1 MANAYLSLGTNL
13 GDKQNNLMRAIALLS
28 ERAGSIGA
36 LSGLYETEPW
46 GFHSENRF
54 LNVTLQLQTT
64 REPMELLGIARLIL
78 SLIHI

>member
-28 ERAGSIGA
+28 ERAGSIVA
-36 LSGLYETEPW
+36 LSGLYDTEPW

-54 LNVTLQLQTT
+54 LQIL
-64 REPMELLGIARLIL
+64 RELN
-78 SLIHI
+78 SLDRQCPHPPGNHPES